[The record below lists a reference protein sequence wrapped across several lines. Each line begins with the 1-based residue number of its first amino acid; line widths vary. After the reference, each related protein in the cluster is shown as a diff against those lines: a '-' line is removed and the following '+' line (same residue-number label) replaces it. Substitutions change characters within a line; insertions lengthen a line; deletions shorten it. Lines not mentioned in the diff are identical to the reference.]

1 MSDEVT
7 PIPKPRKRIRATAA
21 EWAAIAEAKQGPCRI
36 CRRIESN
43 GSVHSRI
50 ELHHLIRR
58 SQGGDD
64 VAENI
69 VPLCGECHT
78 KLHAGNAGMLRLLP
92 SELAYMRSRLASGR

>member
-1 MSDEVT
+1 MSGSPD
-7 PIPKPRKRIRATAA
+7 PKPARRIVATKQ

-36 CRRIESN
+36 CRRVESN

-78 KLHAGNAGMLRLLP
+78 KLHAGNAGILRLLP
-92 SELAYMRSRLASGR
+92 SEVAYMRSRL

>member
-1 MSDEVT
+1 MAQVT
-7 PIPKPRKRIRATAA
+7 PDPKPRKRIVATKQ
-21 EWAAIAEAKQGPCRI
+21 EWDAIAEAKQGPCRI
-36 CRRIESN
+36 CRRVESN

-50 ELHHLIRR
+50 ELHHLVRR

-92 SELAYMRSRLASGR
+92 SEVAYLRSRL